1 MQAAKL
7 VLIQREYLGNELLAG
22 VDEAALVALVLL
34 EPGLRIRLKIL
45 GSESDLLKNRIW
57 IRPQRKTGKNR
68 IRSSRKLD
76 PNPTLEKKTVPV
88 PT

>member
-1 MQAAKL
+1 MQAVKL

-45 GSESDLLKNRIW
+45 GSESDLLKTRIW
-57 IRPQRKTGKNR
+57 IRPSKEN
-68 IRSSRKLD
+68 
-76 PNPTLEKKTVPV
+76 
-88 PT
+88 